1 MFSNTMVLTF
11 IAIIG
16 LPFLLFRY
24 VMWRGSRLPKSHPN
38 NYISNAEDNREV
50 ILCYGDSITHGR
62 IGYDWCGELSNQDNS
77 RIYIN
82 AGVNG
87 DLAWNLNQRLD
98 DIINCR
104 PNIITI
110 LIGSNDAMGS
120 QSKLMGDDY
129 VKRKALPRTPSI
141 DWYKENY
148 ELIIKS
154 LIDNT
159 NAKIYLITLPWI
171 GELENE
177 EIIEII
183 KNHNNVIKGLGRQY
197 NLEVIP
203 FFDELHKFINNKT
216 KESKEHS
223 IDTYLINYKRF
234 YRIVRALFMHYLFG
248 FSWNAIG
255 RKYGLVATCDFIH
268 LNEDSGRLIKNLI
281 KDHLKIKS
289 Q

>member
-1 MFSNTMVLTF
+1 MINVTIVLVF
-11 IAIIG
+11 ILIIA
-16 LPFLLFRY
+16 LSFLLFIY
-24 VMWRGSRLPKSHPN
+24 AMWRGSRLPVSHPN
-38 NYISNAEDNREV
+38 NYISTIENNREV
-50 ILCYGDSITHGR
+50 VLCCGDSITHGR
-62 IGYDWCGELSNQDNS
+62 IGYDWCGALSNQDNS

-87 DLAWNLNQRLD
+87 DLAWNLYQRLD
-98 DIINCR
+98 DIIRCR
-104 PNIITI
+104 PNVITI

-141 DWYKENY
+141 DWFKENY

-159 NAKIYLITLPWI
+159 NAKIYLITIPWI
-171 GELENE
+171 GESENE

-183 KNHNNVIKGLGRQY
+183 KNHNKVIKGLGRQY
-197 NLEVIP
+197 NLDVIP
-203 FFDELHKFINNKT
+203 FFDEIHKFINNKT
-216 KESKEHS
+216 KESKEP
-223 IDTYLINYKRF
+223 IDIYLINYKRF
-234 YRIVRALFMHYLFG
+234 YRIVRALLMHYLFG

-255 RKYGLVATCDFIH
+255 RKYGLLTTCDFIH
-268 LNEDSGRLIKNLI
+268 LNEDSGRLIKNLV

-289 Q
+289 

>member
-1 MFSNTMVLTF
+1 MINVTIVLVF
-11 IAIIG
+11 ILIIA
-16 LPFLLFRY
+16 LFFLLFMY
-24 VMWRGSRLPKSHPN
+24 AMWRGSRLPVSHPN
-38 NYISNAEDNREV
+38 NYISTVENNREV
-50 ILCYGDSITHGR
+50 VLCCGDSITHGR
-62 IGYDWCGELSNQDNS
+62 IGYDWCGALSNQDNS

-87 DLAWNLNQRLD
+87 DLAWNLYQRLD
-98 DIINCR
+98 DIIRCR
-104 PNIITI
+104 PNVITI

-129 VKRKALPRTPSI
+129 VKRKALPRTLSI
-141 DWYKENY
+141 DWFKENY

-159 NAKIYLITLPWI
+159 NAKIYLITIPWI
-171 GELENE
+171 GESENE

-183 KNHNNVIKGLGRQY
+183 ENHNKVIKGLGRQY
-197 NLEVIP
+197 NLDVIP
-203 FFDELHKFINNKT
+203 FFDEIHKFINNKT

-223 IDTYLINYKRF
+223 IDIYLINYKRF
-234 YRIVRALFMHYLFG
+234 YRIVRAILMHYLFG

-255 RKYGLVATCDFIH
+255 RKYGLLTTCDFIH
-268 LNEDSGRLIKNLI
+268 LNEDSGRLIKNLV

-289 Q
+289 